1 MEVALLIVFAALLAR
16 GARVLGVHVR
26 ARPTDVALLGGL
38 FAGPGELG
46 WPPGVQEEDRDR
58 IWSWAP
64 PPQAVE
70 GDLIDRDVAP
80 VPVGRVR

>member
-1 MEVALLIVFAALLAR
+1 VEVALLIGFAALLAR
-16 GARVLGVHVR
+16 GARALGVHVR
-26 ARPTDVALLGGL
+26 ARPTDAALLGGL

-64 PPQAVE
+64 RPQAVE

>member
-1 MEVALLIVFAALLAR
+1 
-16 GARVLGVHVR
+16 
-26 ARPTDVALLGGL
+26 VALLGGL

-46 WPPGVQEEDRDR
+46 WPAGVQEEDRDR

-80 VPVGRVR
+80 VPVRPVR